1 MDKVTYNGLT
11 FVPYITKEK
20 IESRVKQLA
29 ASIENDFKG
38 QNPLFICVL
47 SGAFSFAADLFRSV
61 KTDCEI
67 TFVKLSSYQGTGTTG
82 KVKQMIGLN
91 EDIEGRPVI
100 VVEDIVDTG
109 ITMSNI
115 VEDLKKKNPSKI
127 SIATLLHKPEAL
139 QKQLTLDYVGFEI
152 PNKFIIGYGLDL
164 DGLARNLPDIYIL
177 DEKNTVKE

>member
-1 MDKVTYNGLT
+1 MDMVTYNGLT
-11 FVPYITKEK
+11 FVPYLTKEK
-20 IESRVKQLA
+20 IESRVKELA
-29 ASIENDFKG
+29 ARIDHDFKG
-38 QNPLFICVL
+38 QKPLFICVL
-47 SGAFSFAADLFRSV
+47 SGAFAFAADLFRSV

-67 TFVKLSSYQGTGTTG
+67 TFVRLSSYEGMGSTG
-82 KVKQMIGLN
+82 KVKQMIGLTD
-91 EDIEGRPVI
+91 DIEGRPVI

-115 VEDLKKKNPSKI
+115 VEDLAKKSPAKI

-139 QKQLTLDYVGFEI
+139 QRPLKLDYVGFEI

-177 DEKNTVKE
+177 DEQQDNNQ